1 MTLHKNYILDE
12 NNKPIAVQLPIEEFN
27 KLESVLEDYG
37 LYKLIEETENEES
50 LKIDDAKKYYDSL
63 NKNVED

>member
-50 LKIDDAKKYYDSL
+50 LKINDAKKYYDTL
-63 NKNVED
+63 KKNVED